1 MGGIEDGNNL
11 VHVSSAAV
19 ACVGR
24 GIIQGRSVNKIFKI
38 IVGCAFCFVTAGLV
52 GCTETK
58 PTSGKMEDGKMKDGK
73 MKDGKM
79 EDGKMKDGKMEGKME
94 DGKMKDGKMEE
105 GKMKGDK

>member
-73 MKDGKM
+73 M
-79 EDGKMKDGKMEGKME
+79 EGKME